1 MAMIREELQTTD
13 ELYAQLLKQKRPLLE
28 EFKAKGLR
36 AQERGEEFSYSDFCL
51 EKLTEAG
58 LAGEQ
63 LLLAISLID
72 LGIAIGQIQVLVEV
86 AKERKIMH
94 EYLIGLQPS
103 LVSA

>member
-1 MAMIREELQTTD
+1 MREELQTTE
-13 ELYAQLLKQKRPLLE
+13 ELYTHLLNQKRPLLE

-36 AQERGEEFSYSDFCL
+36 AQERGEELSYSDFCL

-58 LAGEQ
+58 LECDQ
-63 LLLAISLID
+63 LLLAVSLID

-86 AKERKIMH
+86 AKERRITH

-103 LVSA
+103 MVSA